1 MKKIVVLAVGLLCVS
16 GAQAELVGP
25 GEHVGLTGDGAAVMC
40 DASNDAWNVTIVGGL
55 ASTEARRDAH
65 GAVMKC
71 LSTEAAKK
79 KFGTPYLPDKQV
91 LGMAEIIMA
100 RQNKDEQDRAQGA
113 RPLQQWDDTG
123 LQFVSKDDAC
133 TATKDRLIFAVGS
146 EEKLMICNGRKW
158 TDAAPVLQQMKHM
171 SDILKALPRYHGECI
186 GIPVC

>member
-1 MKKIVVLAVGLLCVS
+1 MKKITILTAGMLCLSV
-16 GAQAELVGP
+16 ARAELVGP

-40 DASNDAWNVTIVGGL
+40 DASNDAWNVAIVQGGI
-55 ASTEARRDAH
+55 STEARRDAR

-79 KFGTPYLPDKQV
+79 KFGTPYLSYKQV
-91 LGMAEIIMA
+91 QGMAEIIMA
-100 RQNKDEQDRAQGA
+100 RQNKDEEDRMLGA
-113 RPLQQWDDTG
+113 RPLKQWDDTG

-146 EEKLMICNGRKW
+146 DTKLMICNGRTW
-158 TDAAPVLQQMKHM
+158 TDAAPLLEQMKHM
-171 SDILKALPRYHGECI
+171 SDLVKTLPRYHGECI